1 MYQVSILI
9 KHLQFT
15 FSPFL
20 HLSIPAYFSCLVFF
34 FFFSSHI
41 EDLLSSVGGNNYGP
55 EKSNDCFGRDGI
67 MVCEC
72 VFACIQLLA

>member
-1 MYQVSILI
+1 MYEVSILI

-34 FFFSSHI
+34 FSSRI

-55 EKSNDCFGRDGI
+55 EQSNDGFGRDGI